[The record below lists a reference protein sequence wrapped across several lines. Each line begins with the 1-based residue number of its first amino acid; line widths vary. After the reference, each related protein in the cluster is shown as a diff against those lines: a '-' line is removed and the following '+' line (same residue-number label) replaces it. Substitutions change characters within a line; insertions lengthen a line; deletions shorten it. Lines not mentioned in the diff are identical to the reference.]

1 MKKLLLALF
10 TVLSLVGNAQESK
23 VYKIIQ
29 SEWYMYDNIKEEW
42 RLQTQNKD
50 VSIDLVVY
58 KNVVNVQA
66 KTPTLYRLDES
77 SKRKIG
83 TKDVVGFRYDAIE
96 CVNMEKCTVDIA
108 TMQDADIFLFSV
120 IVKKDEYLVNLR
132 FFAKY
137 KE

>member
-1 MKKLLLALF
+1 MKKLLLALL
-10 TVLSLVGNAQESK
+10 TVLSLAGNAQDSK
-23 VYKIIQ
+23 TYKIIQ
-29 SEWYMYDNIKEEW
+29 SEWYLYDEIKEEW
-42 RLQTQNKD
+42 KLQTQNKD

-77 SKRKIG
+77 SRRKITSG
-83 TKDVVGFRYDAIE
+83 EVVGYRYDAIE

-108 TMQDADIFLFSV
+108 TIPESDIFLFSV
-120 IVKKDEYLVNLR
+120 ITKKDDYSVNLR

>member
-1 MKKLLLALF
+1 MKKLLLALL
-10 TVLSLVGNAQESK
+10 TVLSLAGNAQDSK
-23 VYKIIQ
+23 TYKIIQ
-29 SEWYMYDNIKEEW
+29 SEWYLYDEIKEEW
-42 RLQTQNKD
+42 KLQTQNKD

-77 SKRKIG
+77 SRRKITSG
-83 TKDVVGFRYDAIE
+83 EVVGYRYDAIE

-108 TMQDADIFLFSV
+108 TIPESDIFLFSV
-120 IVKKDEYLVNLR
+120 ITKKDDYSVNLR
-132 FFAKY
+132 FSAKY